1 MKVKK
6 ILLIFIHFY
15 YNVCAHIGSI
25 QDPEVLKFT
34 NYVNGFTD
42 ITITHLDFLKYILEL
57 KGYFLRYNLNLMIFY
72 SEFSKIS
79 ELDPL
84 TKGQLISQFG

>member
-15 YNVCAHIGSI
+15 YNVYAHIGPI

-34 NYVNGFTD
+34 NYVNGFAD
-42 ITITHLDFLKYILEL
+42 ITIMHLDFLKYILEF
-57 KGYFLRYNLNLMIFY
+57 KRI
-72 SEFSKIS
+72 FSKI
-79 ELDPL
+79 
-84 TKGQLISQFG
+84 